1 VRPGGNALKHGLRAR
16 AVLLRGEEGEAYA
29 ALRDALF
36 EQWSPR
42 GEAEGLLVQRMAECA
57 WRLMRCAEI
66 EAELLETLRDP
77 ERERGGLARAF
88 LRHAYE
94 PGGHDP
100 LARLVRYETA
110 IERSFYRAA
119 RLLRLLQ
126 MPWREAAR
134 AEPGDGARGT
144 ERLRIRP
151 PSELWRVKPRAA
163 QPLEPADRGSA
174 EGGLVE
180 VEEAILDGEEGPE
193 PLAEGDAADREE
205 ASLQE
210 EDHASGEDGG
220 GPMRPNP
227 DKFPNGTADEDPPL
241 EEPPALP
248 EPVSRVIAGPRS
260 VFAGGRDSGRKN
272 RASTDFTDWVD
283 G

>member
-16 AVLLRGEEGEAYA
+16 TVLLRGEEGEAYC

-77 ERERGGLARAF
+77 ERERGGLAGAF

-119 RLLRLLQ
+119 RLLSLLR
-126 MPWREAAR
+126 MPWREGAR
-134 AEPGDGARGT
+134 PSPGDGAGQG
-144 ERLRIRP
+144 ERAPTRP
-151 PSELWRVKPRAA
+151 PSELWRAEPRAA
-163 QPLEPADRGSA
+163 QPLEAADRGSA

-193 PLAEGDAADREE
+193 PLAEGDAADREP
-205 ASLQE
+205 ASLRE

-220 GPMRPNP
+220 GRMRPNP
-227 DKFPNGTADEDPPL
+227 DKFPNEMPSEPL
-241 EEPPALP
+241 RVEEWWVVP

-260 VFAGGRDSGRKN
+260 VFAGGRD
-272 RASTDFTDWVD
+272 
-283 G
+283 